1 MIDQSGCRCQRCA
14 CRINRLWRRPHC
26 WLTQGTVRDEMRG
39 NGPLW
44 PRPWSS
50 HDRPSRPPKPTGAR
64 HPIHHAGIAHARCPP
79 HAVGAQ
85 WLAGSAHA
93 ALCRGHQP
101 TGEPGAVAPLSHHYT
116 AGAAGRV
123 RDGPARSR
131 RASADGVD
139 QSGGAASRPSDRPC
153 AQRVVSGSRKAPSPS
168 NKPAHSTPVC
178 PRFYKPPSATKTP
191 RWIGW
196 PSIFRQRWRRHLKP
210 PPLRP
215 RSIPR

>member
-1 MIDQSGCRCQRCA
+1 MRCEERAAVAQT
-14 CRINRLWRRPHC
+14 LESS
-26 WLTQGTVRDEMRG
+26 LTDHHARQ
-39 NGPLW
+39 NPLEQ
-44 PRPWSS
+44 
-50 HDRPSRPPKPTGAR
+50 DT
-64 HPIHHAGIAHARCPP
+64 IHHAGIAHARCPP

-178 PRFYKPPSATKTP
+178 PRLQASIGHENTQVDRVAVHIQATLAQAPEAASIAAPINSAMTMICPDDAVAGERSNRPTA
-191 RWIGW
+191 IV
-196 PSIFRQRWRRHLKP
+196 WRFH
-210 PPLRP
+210 
-215 RSIPR
+215 